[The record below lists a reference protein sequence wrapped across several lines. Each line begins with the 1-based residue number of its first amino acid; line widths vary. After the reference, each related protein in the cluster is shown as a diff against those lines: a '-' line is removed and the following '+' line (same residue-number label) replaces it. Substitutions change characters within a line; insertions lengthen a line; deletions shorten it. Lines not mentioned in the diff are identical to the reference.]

1 MTKSKEHTYAFA
13 YGQLAERVEHAL
25 ADIRY
30 IRKGPRATLNCIL
43 IELKELETRLCQQKQ
58 EIERG
63 RKEDHRSRLPDC
75 VEAQALG

>member
-1 MTKSKEHTYAFA
+1 MTKSKEHPYAFP
-13 YGQLAERVEHAL
+13 YGQLAERVAHAL

-58 EIERG
+58 EIERQK
-63 RKEDHRSRLPDC
+63 RADHHSRLPDC
-75 VEAQALG
+75 GEGQALG